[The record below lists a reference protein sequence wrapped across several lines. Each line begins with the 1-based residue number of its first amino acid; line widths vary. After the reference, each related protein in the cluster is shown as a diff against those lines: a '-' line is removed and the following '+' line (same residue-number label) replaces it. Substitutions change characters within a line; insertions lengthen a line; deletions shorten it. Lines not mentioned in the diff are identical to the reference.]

1 MLRLFSSFAL
11 LTSALLCYAQTP
23 AALTSRTG
31 NYEVSVR
38 LPPEGL
44 FAGEEAEIEF
54 HIVDVT
60 QVDPVLG
67 PTPLIRGDVQAT
79 ISMPAMP
86 GMPKFHERAHIE
98 GVPGDYGIHPTFAHG
113 GEFQLVLAVKP
124 LSGPPFTVEF
134 PLPVGDA
141 QTGKTRKKLA
151 PAFRMDLTSS
161 PKTPKAGEPARLEL
175 TFRGREAAKEALTEF
190 DIAHERLV
198 HLVIVREDLGTFAHV
213 HPEMSEGGSFRIA
226 YAFPTGGEYRLFADV
241 APKGAGSQVL
251 SAKIKVSGA
260 SGERFNLTQTVASAN
275 PIPDGDL
282 AIGLQS
288 SGALAAKKTVSIIFT
303 LKDAKTGSVPEG
315 MEPYLGAKGH
325 LLMVS
330 QDGSTFVHAHPDEDP
345 SSGSVTFLARFP
357 KPGLYRAWAQFQRHG
372 VVRTASF
379 VIKAQ

>member
-1 MLRLFSSFAL
+1 MRLFFSFAL
-11 LTSALLCYAQTP
+11 LTSALFCFAQTP
-23 AALTSRTG
+23 VTLTARTG

-44 FAGEEAEIEF
+44 FAAEEAEIEF
-54 HIVDVT
+54 HIADVT

-113 GEFQLVLAVKP
+113 GDFHLVLAVKP
-124 LSGPPFTVEF
+124 LSGSPFTVEF
-134 PLPVGDA
+134 SLPVGDA
-141 QTGKTRKKLA
+141 QSYKIRKKLA
-151 PAFRMDLTSS
+151 PAFRMELTSF

-175 TFRGREAAKEALTEF
+175 IFRGREAAKEALTQF

-198 HLVIVREDLGTFAHV
+198 HLVIVREDLGTFAHL
-213 HPEMSEGGSFRIA
+213 HPEMGQGGSFRIS
-226 YAFPTGGEYRLFADV
+226 YTFSTGGDYRLFADV

-251 SAKIKVSGA
+251 SARIKVSGA
-260 SGERFNLTQTVASAN
+260 SGERFNLTHTGVSAA
-275 PIPDGDL
+275 PILDGDL
-282 AIGLQS
+282 NISLQS
-288 SGALAAKKTVSIIFT
+288 SETLTAGKTIPITFT
-303 LKDAKTGSVPEG
+303 LKDAKTGSVPDG

-330 QDGSTFVHAHPDEDP
+330 QDGLTFVHAHPDEDLSP
-345 SSGSVTFLARFP
+345 GSVTFLARVP
-357 KPGLYRAWAQFQRHG
+357 RPGLYRAWAQFQRNG
-372 VVRTASF
+372 IVRTASF